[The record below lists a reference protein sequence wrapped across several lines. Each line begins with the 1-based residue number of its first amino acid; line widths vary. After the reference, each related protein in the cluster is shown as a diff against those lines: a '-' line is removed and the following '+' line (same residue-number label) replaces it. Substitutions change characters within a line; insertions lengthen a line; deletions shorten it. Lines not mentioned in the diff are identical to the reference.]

1 MSGAEPMSGGT
12 AVGAVATPAD
22 PRPGAPAG
30 VPGLDEV
37 MARAGGENFPVAS
50 RLLGRRLREPL
61 LAIYGFARLVDQV
74 GDESPGDRPA
84 LLDWLDAEIDLI
96 YEGGTPAHPALG
108 RMAVVARRAE
118 IPPEPLHRLVQANR
132 MDQSTSA
139 YATFDDLLGYCALS
153 ANPVGHMVL
162 YVFGAATP
170 ERMELSDAVCS
181 GLQVTEHLQ
190 DVREDLARGR
200 VYLPQ
205 EDLARFGCAEADLTA
220 SPTPERVRTL
230 VAFEVERARA
240 LFEAGAPLIA
250 TLRGRPR
257 LAVTAF
263 VAGGRAALDAIESAG
278 FAVGA
283 HPPRPTP
290 AARMAALARTA
301 RPSR

>member
-1 MSGAEPMSGGT
+1 
-12 AVGAVATPAD
+12 
-22 PRPGAPAG
+22 
-30 VPGLDEV
+30 VPGLDEL

-84 LLDWLDAEIDLI
+84 LLDWLDSEIDLI
-96 YEGGTPAHPALG
+96 YEGGTPAHPAL
-108 RMAVVARRAE
+108 RWMAVVSRRAG
-118 IPPEPLHRLVQANR
+118 IPSEPLHRLVQANR
-132 MDQSTSA
+132 MDQSTGA
-139 YATFDDLLGYCALS
+139 YATFDDLMGYCALS

-205 EDLARFGCAEADLTA
+205 EDVARFGCDETDLAA

-230 VAFEVERARA
+230 IAFEVERARA
-240 LFEAGAPLIA
+240 LFDAGAPLIA
-250 TLRGRPR
+250 TVRGRPR
-257 LAVTAF
+257 LAVTGF
-263 VAGGRAALDAIESAG
+263 VAGGRAALDEIEAAG
-278 FAVGA
+278 FAIGTEPA
-283 HPPRPTP
+283 RPTA
-290 AARMAALARTA
+290 AARMAAFARTA